1 MITEAWKQVAQK
13 NGYTGSCAKLAE
25 ECEELRD
32 AVSEMLE
39 DNTDE
44 TRDAVIEECAD
55 VRACIDQVLWHLH
68 GEAECDAISQWKV
81 IRTLQ
86 RMKDEK

>member
-13 NGYTGSCAKLAE
+13 NGYRTSCEKLFE
-25 ECEELRD
+25 ECGELRE
-32 AVSEMLE
+32 AVYGMLDE
-39 DNTDE
+39 STDK

-68 GEAECDAISQWKV
+68 GEQECDAISQWKV